1 MAFSK
6 LCVTRELIKNKTVF
20 ILSNIYFIFTLVSLT
35 LLTLPIGGILVL
47 LNKFFPTKITAKNIR
62 QFGYYYGRTL
72 CYINTPILPVR
83 IINKDEANKH
93 KPCIIIANHQSF
105 LDLYLCGM
113 QTCNN
118 FAYMVKSWPYKLL
131 FFFAPMMHAAEYIN
145 VEKLSAE
152 EIEKGCLKL
161 LHSGTS
167 LVIFPEGKRTRTG
180 ELGRFHTGAFRL
192 ACLANVPIAPL
203 VFENTYVVFPAGAKF
218 LHSQQVRITM
228 LNAIFPEDFAT
239 SDLAHRD
246 MMRFAHQQYVD
257 YFYNLKHGASHA

>member
-6 LCVTRELIKNKTVF
+6 QYVTRELIKNKAVF
-20 ILSNIYFIFTLVSLT
+20 ILSNIYFIFISVLLT
-35 LLTLPIGGILVL
+35 LLILPVSYALVVL
-47 LNKFFPTKITAKNIR
+47 HKLFPSQITAKTIR
-62 QFGYYYGRTL
+62 QYAYYYGRVF
-72 CYINTPILPVR
+72 CYINTPVLPVS

-105 LDLYLCGM
+105 LDLFLCGM

-131 FFFAPMMHAAEYIN
+131 FFFAPMMHAAQYIN
-145 VEKLSAE
+145 VEQLSSE
-152 EIEKGCLKL
+152 EIEIRCMEL
-161 LHSGTS
+161 LQSGTS

-203 VFENTYVVFPAGAKF
+203 VFENSYAVFPAGSKF
-218 LHSQQVRITM
+218 FCPQQIKMTM
-228 LNAIFPEDFAT
+228 LNAIFPEDFAV

-246 MMRFAHQQYVD
+246 MMRFAHKQYVD
-257 YFYNLKHGASHA
+257 YFYNLKRGVSHA